1 MSCDNSKFTTDLNND
16 RIDSK
21 IIVTDNDMEC
31 ENVGFVQ
38 HENANIFVQ
47 NANRQ
52 SESDLERSSLNVSGD
67 ESSDL
72 SFKNENESKSDFE
85 DDPAIW
91 SVEHKITHT
100 ALKALLLTLKKHSCF
115 STLSL
120 DARTILKIP
129 RQQDIRTVV
138 PGSYH
143 HFGLIESIKQILS
156 SVKENIDCLK
166 IAVNI
171 DGLPLT
177 KSSQQQ
183 FWPILG
189 SVMPYGN
196 VFMIGLYHGY
206 EKPKDTN
213 DFLKFCQ

>member
-1 MSCDNSKFTTDLNND
+1 
-16 RIDSK
+16 
-21 IIVTDNDMEC
+21 MEC

-47 NANRQ
+47 YENANRQ
-52 SESDLERSSLNVSGD
+52 SELNLEQLSLNVSHD

-72 SFKNENESKSDFE
+72 PFENENESKSDFE
-85 DDPAIW
+85 HDLAIW
-91 SVEHKITHT
+91 AVEHKITHT

-115 STLSL
+115 SILSL
-120 DARTILKIP
+120 DARTILKTP
-129 RQQDIRTVV
+129 RQQNIRTIV

-143 HFGLIESIKQILS
+143 DFGLIESIKQILS
-156 SVKENIDCLK
+156 SAKENIDCLK

-189 SVMPYGN
+189 SVIPYG
-196 VFMIGLYHGY
+196 FHDWSLSW
-206 EKPKDTN
+206 
-213 DFLKFCQ
+213 L